1 MIVKI
6 SDLLDIYNNEILKGV
21 KNRKKI
27 LAFEKCKIEYL
38 VYIKYILENGLY
50 QGSSYN
56 IFLVRE
62 PKIRVVMS
70 ESIINKIINHYVAKY
85 ILIPK
90 LSKYLC
96 KEITATRKGMGLSY
110 AIKLLLSDIEKLKH
124 FNKDIYVL
132 KIDIKKYFYS
142 IDYNILKSLIINDL
156 TNEEYNL
163 VCKIIDSTNYDYIN
177 QKINILEK
185 EVNEKLPRYKNGVGL
200 SLGGQVQQFFAIFY
214 LYKFHHYIIHD
225 LHLKYMLSYM
235 DDYVIFSN
243 DLDYL
248 KICKNKIIDFIHS
261 YNLEINEKKTY
272 IVNLKNGF
280 NFLGYNFRIINNKT
294 IINLSENARNNI
306 KKGIKKGIYRYQ
318 NNMITFEKYFYSVEN
333 YLHSYNFVNKD
344 KINHIIDRYY

>member
-96 KEITATRKGMGLSY
+96 KEITATRKGMGLTY

-124 FNKDIYVL
+124 FNK
-132 KIDIKKYFYS
+132 
-142 IDYNILKSLIINDL
+142 
-156 TNEEYNL
+156 
-163 VCKIIDSTNYDYIN
+163 
-177 QKINILEK
+177 
-185 EVNEKLPRYKNGVGL
+185 
-200 SLGGQVQQFFAIFY
+200 
-214 LYKFHHYIIHD
+214 
-225 LHLKYMLSYM
+225 
-235 DDYVIFSN
+235 
-243 DLDYL
+243 
-248 KICKNKIIDFIHS
+248 
-261 YNLEINEKKTY
+261 
-272 IVNLKNGF
+272 
-280 NFLGYNFRIINNKT
+280 
-294 IINLSENARNNI
+294 
-306 KKGIKKGIYRYQ
+306 
-318 NNMITFEKYFYSVEN
+318 
-333 YLHSYNFVNKD
+333 
-344 KINHIIDRYY
+344 

>member
-38 VYIKYILENGLY
+38 IYIKYILENGLY
-50 QGSSYN
+50 EGSSYN

-70 ESIINKIINHYVAKY
+70 ERIINKIINHYVAKY

-96 KEITATRKGMGLSY
+96 KEITAIRKSMGLTY

-124 FNKDIYVL
+124 FNIDIYVL

-142 IDYNILKSLIINDL
+142 IDHNILKSLIINDL

-163 VCKIIDSTNYDYIN
+163 VGKIIDSTNYDYIN
-177 QKINILEK
+177 DKIDILEK
-185 EVNEKLPRYKNGVGL
+185 KVNEKLPMYKKNIGL
-200 SLGGQVQQFFAIFY
+200 SFGGQVQQFFAN
-214 LYKFHHYIIHD
+214 
-225 LHLKYMLSYM
+225 S
-235 DDYVIFSN
+235 
-243 DLDYL
+243 
-248 KICKNKIIDFIHS
+248 
-261 YNLEINEKKTY
+261 
-272 IVNLKNGF
+272 
-280 NFLGYNFRIINNKT
+280 
-294 IINLSENARNNI
+294 
-306 KKGIKKGIYRYQ
+306 
-318 NNMITFEKYFYSVEN
+318 
-333 YLHSYNFVNKD
+333 
-344 KINHIIDRYY
+344 

>member
-6 SDLLDIYNNEILKGV
+6 SDLLNIYNNEILKGV

-70 ESIINKIINHYVAKY
+70 ESIINKIINRYVAKY
-85 ILIPK
+85 IIIPK

-96 KEITATRKGMGLSY
+96 KEITATRKGMGLTY
-110 AIKLLLSDIEKLKH
+110 AIKLLLSDMEKLKH
-124 FNKDIYVL
+124 FNKDIHVL

-142 IDYNILKSLIINDL
+142 IDHNILKSLIINDL

-163 VCKIIDSTNYDYIN
+163 VCKIIDSTDYDYIN
-177 QKINILEK
+177 DKIDILEK

-214 LYKFHHYIIHD
+214 LYKLHHYIIHD
-225 LHLKYMLSYM
+225 LHLKYMQSYM
-235 DDYVIFSN
+235 DDYIILSN
-243 DLDYL
+243 DLNYL
-248 KICKNKIIDFIHS
+248 KACKNKIIKYINS
-261 YNLEINEKKTY
+261 YKLNINENKTC
-272 IVNLKNGF
+272 IVNLKNWF
-280 NFLGYNFRIINNKT
+280 NLLGYNFKIINNKT
-294 IINLSENARNNI
+294 IINLSDNARKNI
-306 KKGIKKGIYRYQ
+306 KKGIRKNIYKYQ
-318 NNMITFEKYFYSVEN
+318 NNMITFEKYFYSIQN
-333 YLHSYNFVNKD
+333 YKHSYSFVNKD
-344 KINHIIDRYY
+344 KLKHIINRYY

>member
-1 MIVKI
+1 MIVKT
-6 SDLLDIYNNEILKGV
+6 SDLLDIYNNEIVKGV

-38 VYIKYILENGLY
+38 VYIKYILENNLY
-50 QGSSYN
+50 IKSNYN
-56 IFLVRE
+56 IFLVKD
-62 PKIRVVMS
+62 PKVRVVMS
-70 ESIINKIINHYVAKY
+70 ESIIDKVINHYVAKY

-96 KEITATRKGMGLSY
+96 KEITATRKGMGLTY
-110 AIKLLLSDIEKLKH
+110 AINLLLNNIEKLKYKS
-124 FNKDIYVL
+124 NNIYAL

-142 IDYNILKSLIINDL
+142 INHDILKSLIINEFTTD
-156 TNEEYNL
+156 EYNL
-163 VCKIIDSTNYDYIN
+163 VCKLIDSTNYEYIN
-177 QKINILEK
+177 KKIDILEK
-185 EVNEKLPRYKNGVGL
+185 SVNEKLPRYKNGVGL

-214 LYKFHHYIIHD
+214 LYKLHHYIIHD

-243 DLDYL
+243 DLNYL

-280 NFLGYNFRIINNKT
+280 DFLGYNFRIINNKT
-294 IINLSENARNNI
+294 IINLSANARNNI
-306 KKGIKKGIYRYQ
+306 KKGIKKGINRYQ
-318 NNMITFEKYFYSVEN
+318 NNMITFEKYFYSLEN
-333 YLHSYNFVNKD
+333 YFHSYNFVNKD
-344 KINHIIDRYY
+344 KIKHIIERYY

>member
-38 VYIKYILENGLY
+38 VYIKNILENGLY
-50 QGSSYN
+50 EGSSYN

-70 ESIINKIINHYVAKY
+70 ERIINKIINHYVAKY

-96 KEITATRKGMGLSY
+96 KEITAIRKSMGLTY

-124 FNKDIYVL
+124 FNIDIYVL

-142 IDYNILKSLIINDL
+142 IDHNILKSLIINDL

-163 VCKIIDSTNYDYIN
+163 VGKIIDSTNYDYIN
-177 QKINILEK
+177 DKIDILEK
-185 EVNEKLPRYKNGVGL
+185 KVNEKLPMYKKNIGL
-200 SLGGQVQQFFAIFY
+200 SFGGQVQHFFAN
-214 LYKFHHYIIHD
+214 
-225 LHLKYMLSYM
+225 S
-235 DDYVIFSN
+235 
-243 DLDYL
+243 
-248 KICKNKIIDFIHS
+248 
-261 YNLEINEKKTY
+261 
-272 IVNLKNGF
+272 
-280 NFLGYNFRIINNKT
+280 
-294 IINLSENARNNI
+294 
-306 KKGIKKGIYRYQ
+306 
-318 NNMITFEKYFYSVEN
+318 
-333 YLHSYNFVNKD
+333 
-344 KINHIIDRYY
+344 

>member
-38 VYIKYILENGLY
+38 VYIKNILENGLY

-62 PKIRVVMS
+62 PKIIVVMS

-142 IDYNILKSLIINDL
+142 IDHNILKSLIINDL

-163 VCKIIDSTNYDYIN
+163 VCKIIDSTNYDYI
-177 QKINILEK
+177 
-185 EVNEKLPRYKNGVGL
+185 
-200 SLGGQVQQFFAIFY
+200 
-214 LYKFHHYIIHD
+214 
-225 LHLKYMLSYM
+225 M
-235 DDYVIFSN
+235 
-243 DLDYL
+243 
-248 KICKNKIIDFIHS
+248 
-261 YNLEINEKKTY
+261 
-272 IVNLKNGF
+272 
-280 NFLGYNFRIINNKT
+280 
-294 IINLSENARNNI
+294 I
-306 KKGIKKGIYRYQ
+306 K
-318 NNMITFEKYFYSVEN
+318 
-333 YLHSYNFVNKD
+333 
-344 KINHIIDRYY
+344 

>member
-38 VYIKYILENGLY
+38 VYIKNILENGLY
-50 QGSSYN
+50 EGSSYN

-70 ESIINKIINHYVAKY
+70 ERIINKIINHYVAKY

-96 KEITATRKGMGLSY
+96 KEITAIRKSMGLTY

-124 FNKDIYVL
+124 FNIDIYVL

-142 IDYNILKSLIINDL
+142 IDHNILKSLIINDL

-163 VCKIIDSTNYDYIN
+163 VGKIIDSTNYDYIN
-177 QKINILEK
+177 DKIDILEK
-185 EVNEKLPRYKNGVGL
+185 KVNEKLPMYKKNIGL
-200 SLGGQVQQFFAIFY
+200 SFGGQVQQFFAN
-214 LYKFHHYIIHD
+214 
-225 LHLKYMLSYM
+225 S
-235 DDYVIFSN
+235 
-243 DLDYL
+243 
-248 KICKNKIIDFIHS
+248 
-261 YNLEINEKKTY
+261 
-272 IVNLKNGF
+272 
-280 NFLGYNFRIINNKT
+280 
-294 IINLSENARNNI
+294 
-306 KKGIKKGIYRYQ
+306 
-318 NNMITFEKYFYSVEN
+318 
-333 YLHSYNFVNKD
+333 
-344 KINHIIDRYY
+344 

>member
-38 VYIKYILENGLY
+38 VYIKNILENGLY
-50 QGSSYN
+50 EGSSYN

-70 ESIINKIINHYVAKY
+70 ERIINKIINHYVAKY

-96 KEITATRKGMGLSY
+96 KEITAIRKSMGLTY

-124 FNKDIYVL
+124 FNIDIYVL

-142 IDYNILKSLIINDL
+142 IDHNILKSLIINDL

-163 VCKIIDSTNYDYIN
+163 VGKIIDSTNYDYIN
-177 QKINILEK
+177 DKIDILEK
-185 EVNEKLPRYKNGVGL
+185 KVNQKLPMYKKNIGL
-200 SLGGQVQQFFAIFY
+200 SFGGQVQQFFAN
-214 LYKFHHYIIHD
+214 
-225 LHLKYMLSYM
+225 S
-235 DDYVIFSN
+235 
-243 DLDYL
+243 
-248 KICKNKIIDFIHS
+248 
-261 YNLEINEKKTY
+261 
-272 IVNLKNGF
+272 
-280 NFLGYNFRIINNKT
+280 
-294 IINLSENARNNI
+294 
-306 KKGIKKGIYRYQ
+306 
-318 NNMITFEKYFYSVEN
+318 
-333 YLHSYNFVNKD
+333 
-344 KINHIIDRYY
+344 

>member
-38 VYIKYILENGLY
+38 VYIKNILENGLY
-50 QGSSYN
+50 QGGIYN
-56 IFLVRE
+56 IFLVKE

-85 ILIPK
+85 IIIPK

-96 KEITATRKGMGLSY
+96 KEITATRKGMGLTQ

-142 IDYNILKSLIINDL
+142 IDHNILKSLIINDL
-156 TNEEYNL
+156 TSEEYNL

-177 QKINILEK
+177 DKIDILEK

-214 LYKFHHYIIHD
+214 LYKLHHSIIHD

-280 NFLGYNFRIINNKT
+280 NFLGYNFRIIIVLLL
-294 IINLSENARNNI
+294 IIL
-306 KKGIKKGIYRYQ
+306 KKVLRKVFIGIK
-318 NNMITFEKYFYSVEN
+318 
-333 YLHSYNFVNKD
+333 
-344 KINHIIDRYY
+344 II

>member
-38 VYIKYILENGLY
+38 VYIKNILENGLY

-56 IFLVRE
+56 IFLVKE

-85 ILIPK
+85 IIIPK

-96 KEITATRKGMGLSY
+96 KEITATRKGMGLTY

-142 IDYNILKSLIINDL
+142 IDHNILKSLIINDL
-156 TNEEYNL
+156 TSEEYNL

-177 QKINILEK
+177 DKIDILEK

-214 LYKFHHYIIHD
+214 LYKLHHYIIHD

-318 NNMITFEKYFYSVEN
+318 NNMITFEKYFYSLEN
-333 YLHSYNFVNKD
+333 YFHSYSFLNKD

>member
-38 VYIKYILENGLY
+38 IYIKYILENNLY
-50 QGSSYN
+50 QGSYYN

-132 KIDIKKYFYS
+132 KIDIKKYFYR
-142 IDYNILKSLIINDL
+142 IDHNILKSLIINDL

-163 VCKIIDSTNYDYIN
+163 VCKIIDNTNYDYIN
-177 QKINILEK
+177 DKIDILEK
-185 EVNEKLPRYKNGVGL
+185 EVNEKLPRYKKEVGL
-200 SLGGQVQQFFAIFY
+200 SLGGQVQQFF
-214 LYKFHHYIIHD
+214 LYFIYINYII
-225 LHLKYMLSYM
+225 
-235 DDYVIFSN
+235 I
-243 DLDYL
+243 
-248 KICKNKIIDFIHS
+248 
-261 YNLEINEKKTY
+261 
-272 IVNLKNGF
+272 
-280 NFLGYNFRIINNKT
+280 
-294 IINLSENARNNI
+294 
-306 KKGIKKGIYRYQ
+306 
-318 NNMITFEKYFYSVEN
+318 
-333 YLHSYNFVNKD
+333 
-344 KINHIIDRYY
+344 